1 MRFQEEFLMIGVAV
15 IMTEINKGTE
25 LMLRRKK
32 KPSPVLKRL
41 GYDSTFLLLK
51 RRFRFILELRWEKIP
66 Q

>member
-1 MRFQEEFLMIGVAV
+1 MLTE
-15 IMTEINKGTE
+15 EINKGTE
-25 LMLRRKK
+25 LMLRRKR

-66 Q
+66 QEGS